1 VTSTSAGEGKTVTS
15 VNLAL
20 ILASLGG
27 KVLLIDCDLR
37 RPQSHTLLHGRKS
50 PGLSDLLVGKAR
62 PSEAIQRPSGTTLSL
77 LAAGT
82 RAPSPADL
90 MTLQTMRDFLEG
102 LRGFYDWIVLDT
114 PPVGPVAEALIL
126 GPLADGVVVVVG
138 AEMVPRN
145 GVRHTLDRVKET
157 GARLLG
163 VVLNRAQVE
172 KHSYYYGRYYGHYY
186 GRYYGSPPARPATA
200 GGKVANIREKRSAR

>member
-1 VTSTSAGEGKTVTS
+1 M
-15 VNLAL
+15 
-20 ILASLGG
+20 
-27 KVLLIDCDLR
+27 LLIDCDLR
-37 RPQSHTLLHGRKS
+37 RPQSHTLLRGKKS

-62 PSEAIQRPSGTTLSL
+62 PSDAIQRPSGTTLSL
-77 LAAGT
+77 LASGT

-145 GVRHTLDRVKET
+145 GVRHTLERVKET

-172 KHSYYYGRYYGHYY
+172 KHSYYYGRYYG
-186 GRYYGSPPARPATA
+186 SPPARPAA
-200 GGKVANIREKRSAR
+200 ASGKVANIHAKRNAR